1 MGNVLKIQ
9 RMTNEDER
17 FYATLGP
24 WLSRRSVVNELG
36 SPIWDDDGKEWFVA
50 FRGRKLVGFAALRRV
65 GQHLSLVSAY
75 VLPEHRRQ
83 GVYAALVRARVE
95 AAGSE
100 ALKAVATAD
109 AVPALKRAGLKQS
122 GERGKYTVME
132 RAQ

>member
-1 MGNVLKIQ
+1 MGNVLKIR
-9 RMTNEDER
+9 RMTNKDEQ
-17 FYATLGP
+17 FYPTIGP

-36 SPIWDDDGKEWFVA
+36 SPLWDDDGKDWFVA

-65 GQHLSLVSAY
+65 GKHLSLVSAY

-83 GVYAALVRARVE
+83 GVYSALLHARLE

-100 ALKAVATAD
+100 VLKAVASAD
-109 AVPALKRAGLKQS
+109 AVPALKRAGLKQTS
-122 GERGKYTVME
+122 VRGKYSVME